1 MPPAYTTHR
10 DLDRY
15 SVFVSLSRELL
26 CFDYVLYS
34 PSYVGSRDLV
44 RQWPAVH
51 DQNKQRFL
59 KETFKTRWTIR
70 LFFSDS
76 FCSMLNFGFAPRTFP
91 GKCTISY
98 FYDPYFYTLKIIGFP
113 LQFFCTKNVYRLIV
127 Q

>member
-113 LQFFCTKNVYRLIV
+113 LQFFFTKNVYRLIV